1 MRSGKVAFLFLVLD
15 NPNFPSVWDAYFEGH
30 EEQINIYIHPKY
42 PKKNTWRQEC
52 VISDLQET
60 GWGYIVSAYVALLTK
75 ALEDPKNEKFIFVSE
90 SCLPVKSFD
99 DMFSR
104 VMVNKDESFVKQMNV
119 KRYDLENRITP
130 QIKDVIKSGQ
140 LIKHYARMCLSRQHV
155 KQLLYKHNATT
166 LNLFKAMHVGD
177 EFFLSAITPMKNLT
191 SFAVTF
197 DDWAFVEAQKAEIK
211 NHMRSLYEQQE
222 TDSQMDCTVAIS
234 ALKTH
239 YDDIAKSPKTIYRV
253 SQNDLESMKRTR
265 SFFYRKFSK
274 NSDVEQYIY
283 DFIKVD

>member
-1 MRSGKVAFLFLVLD
+1 MKGGKVAFLFLVLD
-15 NPNFPSVWDAYFEGH
+15 NPNFPNVWDAYFKGH
-30 EEQINIYIHPKY
+30 ENQINIYLHPKY
-42 PKKNTWRQEC
+42 PKLNTWKHEC

-60 GWGYIVSAYVALLTK
+60 GWGYIVSAYVALLAK

-90 SCLPVKSFD
+90 SCLPVKSFN

>member
-1 MRSGKVAFLFLVLD
+1 MTNGKIAFLFILLD
-15 NPNFPSVWDAYFEGH
+15 NPNFPSVWDAYFKGH
-30 EEQINIYIHPKY
+30 EEQISTYIHPKY
-42 PKKNTWRQEC
+42 PKQNTWKREC
-52 VISDLQET
+52 VIPELHET
-60 GWGYIVSAYVALLTK
+60 GWGYIVSAYVALLSK

-104 VMVNKDESFVKQMNV
+104 IMANKDESFVKQMSV

-130 QIKDVIKSGQ
+130 QIKDTIKSGQ
-140 LIKHYARMCLSRQHV
+140 IIKHYARMCLSRQHV
-155 KQLLYKHNATT
+155 KQLLYKYNAPKV
-166 LNLFKAMHVGD
+166 NLFKTMHVGD

-197 DDWAFVEAQKAEIK
+197 DDWVFVEAQKTEIK
-211 NHMRSLYEQQE
+211 SHIRSLYEQQE
-222 TDSQMDCTVAIS
+222 TDTQMDCTVAIS

-239 YDDIAKSPKTIYRV
+239 YDDIAKNPKTIYRV
-253 SQNDLESMKRTR
+253 SQNDLESMKHTR

-283 DFIKVD
+283 DFIKVK